1 MSTRASLYW
10 SVRRELWENRFIY
23 IVPLVVA
30 ALALVGL
37 LISTAHVPAMVR
49 RLAGLDPA
57 RQLIVAVTHY
67 GLAAS
72 VILLACWIVA
82 VFYCL
87 DALNGER
94 RDRSILFWKSMPVSD
109 LVTVLSK
116 ASIPLVVL
124 PLLGCVVV
132 LAVQLA
138 MLLAST
144 AVLLASGL
152 DPATLWKVLP
162 LLQMPVGMFYGMAA
176 HALWFAPVYGWL
188 LLISGWARRATFLWA
203 FLPFFAAF
211 ALETL
216 AFGTGYV
223 AAFLKERLTGAMA
236 HAFAP
241 DAMKQPI
248 TQLAQ
253 LDLLRYLGTPGLW
266 VGLAFAVLFIAAAV
280 HLRRH
285 REPI

>member
-72 VILLACWIVA
+72 VILLACWIVT

-266 VGLAFAVLFIAAAV
+266 VGLAFAVFFIAAAV